1 MGKKLKISIVRGLNR
16 ENLAPGK
23 EQNLK
28 GNVFLPVRWFE
39 NQGFKFSSDSG
50 KKKIVR
56 GQLNI
61 TPRSKISEKYDL
73 GRKERVI
80 VTMQGNHSP
89 DDALFNED
97 VNLPNH
103 LVDKKT
109 KGNKGVLSG

>member
-16 ENLAPGK
+16 DNLASGK

-56 GQLNI
+56 TQLNI
-61 TPRSKISEKYDL
+61 TPRSKISQKYDL
-73 GRKERVI
+73 RKKERVI
-80 VTMQGNHSP
+80 VTEQGNHSP
-89 DDALFNED
+89 DNALFNKE
-97 VNLPNH
+97 VKLPIH
-103 LVDKKT
+103 LVDVKKDSVR
-109 KGNKGVLSG
+109 GVLSG